1 MIKINNGLS
10 RYFKGVN
17 FMTPVIKGY
26 FQIEDYVVEISYSSD
41 FSSKF
46 GKMTGL
52 TIMKIE
58 GPNTAKTTNLSFSTD
73 GHLTIEES
81 ITAVQSK
88 LKASI
93 AGKESSNE

>member
-1 MIKINNGLS
+1 MLNSQLS
-10 RYFKGVN
+10 IYFDGYN
-17 FMTPVIKGY
+17 FMTPIIVGY
-26 FQIEDYVVEISYSSD
+26 FEIEDYVVEVSYSSD
-41 FSSKF
+41 FPSKF

-58 GPNTAKTTNLSFSTD
+58 GPDIAKTTNLSFATN
-73 GHLTIEES
+73 GYLTIEES

-93 AGKESSNE
+93 ARKESSNE